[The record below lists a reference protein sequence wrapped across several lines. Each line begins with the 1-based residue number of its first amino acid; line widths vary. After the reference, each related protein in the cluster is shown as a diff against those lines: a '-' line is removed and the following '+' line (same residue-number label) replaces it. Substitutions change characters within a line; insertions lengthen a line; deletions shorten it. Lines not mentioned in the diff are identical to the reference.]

1 MDVQQ
6 NILRTIK
13 NDTNDLLKS
22 HIYPSISQ
30 LIELKMKEETDK
42 ILSATNILGDVF
54 PKPNGTGMFRCCGK
68 CCRCLETGSIFTEA
82 YINECNKIQ
91 YKQDKHNI
99 TSQLRDDEYILLCS
113 AYGCLDVCYP
123 VKECTDATGTRKT
136 YHVREELRGEYIT
149 NYGSVV
155 SLHSNYS
162 TKHSLHIYY
171 SNTQL
176 LTEEFI
182 IYYIDFI
189 HYSSSG
195 MRKDDSRGTQR
206 LTHTQLD
213 KKIKEYNSYNPK
225 ASELY
230 RLQKQKENIETMTG
244 ELQLRE
250 TLLVKN
256 INVLAEDMIE
266 FEKEKTEFEKEKV
279 AFEKTKQIHKNKSK
293 SLLKREN
300 SVFIK
305 ESIKSVH
312 QELTDISYTLSDVI
326 DLLDVVD
333 PIIEQRVEQT
343 IQKLCGLVG
352 EQGQVVEAVEIL

>member
-6 NILRTIK
+6 NILRNIK

-42 ILSATNILGDVF
+42 FLSATNILGDVF

-68 CCRCLETGSIFTEA
+68 CCRCLETNSKFTEA

-91 YKQDKHNI
+91 CNQ

-113 AYGCLDVCYP
+113 AYGRADECYP
-123 VKECTDATGTRKT
+123 VIEGVSNRPTGTIKT
-136 YHVREELRGEYIT
+136 YSVNTTLRGEYLT

-155 SLHSNYS
+155 NIHTNNGRDYSLNVN
-162 TKHSLHIYY
+162 Y

-195 MRKDDSRGTQR
+195 IRNDSYGTQR
-206 LTHTQLD
+206 LTHTALEN
-213 KKIKEYNSYNPK
+213 KIKEYNSYNPK

>member
-6 NILRTIK
+6 TILKTIK

-42 ILSATNILGDVF
+42 FLSVTNILGDVF
-54 PKPNGTGMFRCCGK
+54 PKPIGTGMFRCCGK
-68 CCRCLETGSIFTEA
+68 CCRCLETNSQFTEA

-91 YKQDKHNI
+91 YKQ

-113 AYGCLDVCYP
+113 GYGRHNECSP
-123 VKECTDATGTRKT
+123 VIDPSGHRKT
-136 YHVREELRGEYIT
+136 YIVNKAFRGEYIT

-155 SLHSNYS
+155 ALHSNNGRD
-162 TKHSLHIYY
+162 HSLHVYY

-176 LTEEFI
+176 LTGEFI

-189 HYSSSG
+189 NYSSSHL
-195 MRKDDSRGTQR
+195 RDDGWGR
-206 LTHTQLD
+206 LTHTALEN
-213 KKIKEYNSYNPK
+213 KIKEFNRYNPK

-250 TLLVKN
+250 TLLVKK
-256 INVLAEDMIE
+256 INVLAEE
-266 FEKEKTEFEKEKV
+266 TKAFEKEKAEYEISKL
-279 AFEKTKQIHKNKSK
+279 IHKNKSK

-300 SVFIK
+300 SVFLK

-312 QELTDISYTLSDVI
+312 QELTDISYTLSGVI
-326 DLLDVVD
+326 DNLDDID

-343 IQKLCGLVG
+343 IQKLYGIFG
-352 EQGQVVEAVEIL
+352 DGIVVEAVAAVEVAVEVVGHGEGIALNL